1 MNNFKIP
8 TNIAISE
15 SGFIFLP
22 STGETFT
29 VNILGSEIINL
40 LKENK
45 GYEDILSFL
54 LEEYD
59 VEEKTLTKDLNDYL
73 GQLKNLNILKEL

>member
-29 VNILGSEIINL
+29 VNYLGSEIINL

-45 GYEDILSFL
+45 GYEEILSFL
-54 LEEYD
+54 LDEYD
-59 VEEKTLTKDLNDYL
+59 IEVKTLTKDLNDFL
-73 GQLKNLNILKEL
+73 NQLKNLNILKEL